1 MLVFAG
7 MELIFSIGASM
18 GLYFEFVLKTVLT
31 IQGSFVIAGQSSH
44 RAKAFLPLTP
54 PGRRLGEDRLGQLT
68 TAGQRDAP
76 DHVASSSARG
86 GGWGGCLE

>member
-44 RAKAFLPLTP
+44 RAKASLPLTP
-54 PGRRLGEDRLGQLT
+54 PGRRLGVHKELGGT
-68 TAGQRDAP
+68 SWDN
-76 DHVASSSARG
+76 
-86 GGWGGCLE
+86 